1 MEWSESNSN
10 SAVITSLG
18 QLEILCTHLWQQCRY
33 LYSLCALLY
42 FSVYSVLANYVC
54 TILSLTLASYIYTD
68 AAIELCLLFH
78 CLSPG
83 ISDVSGLGGGGGEG
97 DEMGEE
103 ELERDGE

>member
-1 MEWSESNSN
+1 M
-10 SAVITSLG
+10 
-18 QLEILCTHLWQQCRY
+18 
-33 LYSLCALLY
+33 
-42 FSVYSVLANYVC
+42 YVQ
-54 TILSLTLASYIYTD
+54 SSYIYTD